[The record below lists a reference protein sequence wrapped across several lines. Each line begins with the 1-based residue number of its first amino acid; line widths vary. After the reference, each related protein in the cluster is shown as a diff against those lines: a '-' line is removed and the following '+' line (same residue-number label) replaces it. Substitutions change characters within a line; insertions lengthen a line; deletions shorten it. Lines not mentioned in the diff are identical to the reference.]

1 MRSSTSLVTTRTR
14 CSSTSSSVTWL
25 SWYTTSSSSPLP
37 QTKTVQGKSITLSLF
52 ATVSCKGIKPCPDLP
67 SSFKYHSR
75 WKGGS
80 SMFHGDNTFKCV
92 FASTKIQRNNNDT
105 QATRVLTLLM
115 SSGWW
120 PATWRWVSAK
130 IKEQDTKRNV
140 WEYML
145 GEWIQ
150 NIQGKKVERRDP
162 DLQHVGEKRAQQGAE
177 HSVIV
182 LRRTGEHQIL
192 HKGPWCSLRNLQF
205 ILHSTWSQRFQ
216 H

>member
-52 ATVSCKGIKPCPDLP
+52 ATASCKGIKPCPECHLLSNITVDGKAGPQCFMGTIHL
-67 SSFKYHSR
+67 
-75 WKGGS
+75 
-80 SMFHGDNTFKCV
+80 NV
-92 FASTKIQRNNNDT
+92 ASTKIQRNNNDT
-105 QATRVLTLLM
+105 QATWVLTLLM

-177 HSVIV
+177 HSVVV

-205 ILHSTWSQRFQ
+205 ILHRTWSQRFQ